1 MKPRAS
7 LLALSLASALFGC
20 ASPTHHVRYMSSR
33 RAPRAEACTA
43 DTLQVHTDHGPD
55 EPREAFAVVTAECG
69 ENKEAEC
76 RQQLILG
83 GCEVGAD
90 ALIDVESRVSRD
102 RRRMVGTAVEYVH
115 DGTPARSSG
124 GVISR

>member
-1 MKPRAS
+1 
-7 LLALSLASALFGC
+7 
-20 ASPTHHVRYMSSR
+20 MSSR
-33 RAPRAEACTA
+33 RAPRAEACTP
-43 DTLQVHTDHGPD
+43 DTLPIHTDHGP
-55 EPREAFAVVTAECG
+55 EESREAFAVVTAECG

-83 GCEVGAD
+83 GCEVSAD

-102 RRRMVGTAVEYVH
+102 RRRMVGTAVEYVR
-115 DGTPARSSG
+115 DNTPARSSG